1 MEIHFTETWYASTRT
16 YSLRRGLLDT
26 DLDLAWFSRISCR
39 WALLATKGGHIS
51 TKQDGFIHG
60 KSLGKE
66 HLVSLRLG
74 CNARLGSQKGCG
86 NVWRSAITPV
96 NISTI
101 LDGTKKASF
110 RTEEHLM
117 AILGPLAVAPN
128 NSCVSLTYTKI
139 CAST

>member
-1 MEIHFTETWYASTRT
+1 M
-16 YSLRRGLLDT
+16 
-26 DLDLAWFSRISCR
+26 
-39 WALLATKGGHIS
+39 
-51 TKQDGFIHG
+51 HG
-60 KSLGKE
+60 KSLGRNTCGTCGWRA
-66 HLVSLRLG
+66 SAG
-74 CNARLGSQKGCG
+74 LGSQKGCG